1 MDANKILSADLLD
14 LVFDGRNKEYGAYEL
29 RRSYHKRLLMAIGAM
44 TLVSVLIF
52 ISAVVANSVKK
63 NKDVMQNV
71 EDVELTAVKEK
82 NEPPPPPPPPPPPKP
97 PEPPK
102 VEIAKF
108 TPPKIVKDEEVKEDE
123 KPPEI
128 EKIEEAKIG
137 TINQEG
143 TKDEGLVAPPV
154 ESKGVAEVVAP
165 KVVEEDY
172 DKVFTKVENPAEFPG
187 GQSEWTRYLQK
198 NLRYPETAVDNG
210 TQGVV
215 RVQFVVDR
223 EGNISEVTALNDPG
237 DGLAEE
243 AVRIIKK
250 GPKWKPAEQNGRK
263 VIYRH
268 IQAVTFRLE

>member
-1 MDANKILSADLLD
+1 MDVNKILNADLLD
-14 LVFDGRNKEYGAYEL
+14 IIFDGRNKEYGAYEL
-29 RRSYHKRLLMAIGAM
+29 RKSYNKRLLTALIVMAIISG
-44 TLVSVLIF
+44 LIFVSVL
-52 ISAVVANSVKK
+52 VANTAKQSKI
-63 NKDVMQNV
+63 VMQNV
-71 EDVELTAVKEK
+71 EDVQLTEVKER

-123 KPPEI
+123 KPPEM
-128 EKIEEAKIG
+128 EKIAEAKIG
-137 TINQEG
+137 VINQEG
-143 TKDEGLVAPPV
+143 SKDIGIVAPPV
-154 ESKGVAEVVAP
+154 ESKSVAEVVAP

-172 DKVFTKVENPAEFPG
+172 NKVFTKVENPAEFPG
-187 GQSEWTRYLQK
+187 GQGEWTRYLQK
-198 NLRYPETAVDNG
+198 NLRYPDNAIDNG

-223 EGNISEVTALNDPG
+223 EGNISEVQALNDPG
-237 DGLAEE
+237 DGLSDE

-268 IQAVTFRLE
+268 IQAITFRLE

>member
-1 MDANKILSADLLD
+1 MDVNKILSADMLD
-14 LVFDGRNKEYGAYEL
+14 IIFDGRNKEYGAYEL
-29 RRSYHKRLLMAIGAM
+29 RKSYNKRLMIALICMVVLSA
-44 TLVSVLIF
+44 LIF
-52 ISAVVANSVKK
+52 ISALVADQVKDAK
-63 NKDVMQNV
+63 AAMVNVDDVQLSEV
-71 EDVELTAVKEK
+71 QK

-128 EKIEEAKIG
+128 EKIEDAKIG
-137 TINQEG
+137 IINQEG
-143 TKDEGLVAPPV
+143 TKDEGVVMPPV
-154 ESKGVAEVVAP
+154 ESKGLSEVVAP

-187 GQSEWTRYLQK
+187 GQGEWTRYLQK
-198 NLRYPETAVDNG
+198 NLRYPDGAIDNG

-215 RVQFVVDR
+215 RVQFIVDR
-223 EGNISEVTALNDPG
+223 EGNISEVQSLNDPG